1 MRGPKALRTL
11 HLRSLIWGDYQR
23 EDEDFFREHGDDR
36 EFLEAVTKY
45 VFDGEAWPSTLP
57 RGFKREVGEVH
68 GDALMVHRYNKFLHS
83 EHEQNVLD
91 VQRPTLPP
99 GYVEVHLDRTDPRES
114 STLRAL
120 VESWITMLD

>member
-45 VFDGEAWPSTLP
+45 VFEGEAWPSTLP
-57 RGFKREVGEVH
+57 RGFKREIREVL
-68 GDALMVHRYNKFLHS
+68 GDALM
-83 EHEQNVLD
+83 
-91 VQRPTLPP
+91 RPTLPP

-114 STLRAL
+114 PTLRA
-120 VESWITMLD
+120 